1 MRPLGSFVTVPLSA
15 PVRNARHVDARVLF
29 ATPAYRRFHACVL
42 GLQGPVLG
50 VIDVIVAAMERHR
63 SVIRV
68 AEYGLWCTE
77 NVSYI
82 KEHKVHTNL

>member
-1 MRPLGSFVTVPLSA
+1 MWMHGHCSPHLHIDDGMPVYLFVS
-15 PVRNARHVDARVLF
+15 
-29 ATPAYRRFHACVL
+29 

-82 KEHKVHTNL
+82 KEHKVHTDLSCD